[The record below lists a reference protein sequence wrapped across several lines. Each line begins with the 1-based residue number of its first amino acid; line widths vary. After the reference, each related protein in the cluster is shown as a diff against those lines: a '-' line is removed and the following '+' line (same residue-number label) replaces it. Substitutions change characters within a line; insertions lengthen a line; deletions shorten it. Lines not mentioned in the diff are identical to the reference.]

1 MSTTS
6 PGNRNLAME
15 VVRIT
20 EVAALAA
27 SRHMGKGDEMAADRA
42 AVEATQ
48 GALTVLDVDGAIAI
62 GEAPDGDNAPLFAG
76 QKVGNGHGPKVE
88 VALRP
93 LEGATVTARGGHEAL
108 SVVAMA
114 EEGGFLKVPPI
125 YMDKIAVGP
134 GLPEGVIDLRRSP
147 SENLH
152 ALAQAKGVDIQDLV
166 VCILD
171 RPRHAELIAMVRA
184 AGSRI
189 LLISDGDVSG
199 VVATVRPG
207 SGIDIYLGIGG
218 AAQGV
223 LAAAALACA
232 RGQMQGKLVFRNDDD
247 RRLARDMGISD
258 LNRIYP
264 LGDMARGDVTFAA
277 TGVTDGAI
285 LNGVRFMRGGAV
297 THSLVMRSRTGTVRY
312 IEAHHDFV
320 AFPKLRFPPP

>member
-1 MSTTS
+1 MSETGS
-6 PGNRNLAME
+6 AKRNLAME
-15 VVRIT
+15 VVRVT

-27 SRHMGKGDEMAADRA
+27 SRHMGRGDEMAADRA
-42 AVEATQ
+42 AVEAMH
-48 GALTVLDVDGAIAI
+48 GALAALDIAGVIELGEEPGGDGTHLYAGERI
-62 GEAPDGDNAPLFAG
+62 GT
-76 QKVGNGHGPKVE
+76 GNGPKVE

-134 GLPEGVIDLRRSP
+134 GLPDGVIDLKRP
-147 SENLH
+147 PAENLH
-152 ALAQAKGVDIQDLV
+152 ALAQVKGVEVQDLV

-171 RPRHAELIAMVRA
+171 RPRHAELIAKVRA

-199 VVATVRPG
+199 VVATVRPD
-207 SGIDIYLGIGG
+207 SGIDIYMGIGG

-232 RGQMQGKLVFRNDDD
+232 RGQMQGKLIFRNEDD
-247 RRLARDMGISD
+247 RRLARDMGFGD
-258 LNRIYP
+258 LNRVYT
-264 LGDMARGDVTFAA
+264 LNDMARGDVTFAA

-285 LNGVRFMRGGAV
+285 LNGVRFQRGGGI